1 MLQIRLGALRRPGRA
16 VLLAMA
22 GGAVVL
28 AAMAAPAPLWT
39 FALICLVW
47 GVGAG
52 VTLTQGRTIAQ
63 LEAPESHRA
72 RVLAIF
78 QLGFAGGAPVGALG
92 MGYLVALTG
101 PRLAA
106 IYPAA
111 GMVVVLG
118 FLFARSNLW
127 RHAAAALPRA

>member
-1 MLQIRLGALRRPGRA
+1 MLFRS
-16 VLLAMA
+16 
-22 GGAVVL
+22 
-28 AAMAAPAPLWT
+28 
-39 FALICLVW
+39 
-47 GVGAG
+47 
-52 VTLTQGRTIAQ
+52 TIVQ

-78 QLGFAGGAPVGALG
+78 QLGFAGGAPVGALA

-111 GMVVVLG
+111 GMVVVLI
-118 FLFARSNLW
+118 FLFLRSTLW
-127 RHAAAALPRA
+127 RHAAAHVTSIFPPQPG

>member
-1 MLQIRLGALRRPGRA
+1 
-16 VLLAMA
+16 
-22 GGAVVL
+22 
-28 AAMAAPAPLWT
+28 MAAPGPLWV
-39 FALICLVW
+39 FALLCLVW

-92 MGYLVALTG
+92 MGSLVALTG

-118 FLFARSNLW
+118 FLFLRSRLW
-127 RHAAAALPRA
+127 RHTSAALPRA